1 MSFSQVEGE
10 GRKAVIDRKVL
21 RVCLVS
27 TEKLELS
34 ISPVRIIY
42 RSKIAALVIFKLND
56 FFFVLFCFPLSRAF
70 SGHKGLNLHI
80 CYTIVPATKGH
91 R

>member
-1 MSFSQVEGE
+1 VLAELQRYMSFSQVEGE

-42 RSKIAALVIFKLND
+42 
-56 FFFVLFCFPLSRAF
+56 
-70 SGHKGLNLHI
+70 
-80 CYTIVPATKGH
+80 
-91 R
+91 

>member
-10 GRKAVIDRKVL
+10 GRKAVTDRKGL

-56 FFFVLFCFPLSRAF
+56 FFCFVFLYLELFQ
-70 SGHKGLNLHI
+70 G
-80 CYTIVPATKGH
+80 TQV
-91 R
+91 